1 MDQFEELEDVLYTIR
16 VMQQGEADTVS
27 SLMKELGF
35 GQYEILSDDIWGGGQ
50 YCDISLEGI

>member
-1 MDQFEELEDVLYTIR
+1 
-16 VMQQGEADTVS
+16 MQQGEADTVS

>member
-35 GQYEILSDDIWGGGQ
+35 GQYEILSDDIWGGG
-50 YCDISLEGI
+50 DNIVI